1 MGASSASRPMT
12 AVLGPTA
19 SAKSDLA
26 LVLAERFAGEIVN
39 FDSVQLYKGF
49 DIGTA
54 KVPPAERRG
63 IPHHLLDVVDPG
75 ENVTAGDYARRARGV
90 LGEIGERGGLPIM
103 VGGAG
108 FYLRALVAGLF
119 PGPAR
124 DRALRAR
131 LIARAAERPAGYLH
145 RLLGRLD
152 SEAAGRIHPNDQA
165 KLIRA
170 VEVCLISRAPMSS
183 LWKQGKDALQGY
195 EIFRLGLNPPRDELR
210 ERIETRTRQMF
221 QAGLVG
227 EVQQLLDDGVSRG
240 ARAFG
245 ALGYKQALAHLDG
258 PLTLEQAIEE
268 TILQTRRYAKRQMTW
283 FRREPEILWLA
294 GFGDDPATQE
304 QAIAAIEQWLASQ
317 REQPE
322 QGPALDP

>member
-1 MGASSASRPMT
+1 MGTNGASKPVP

-19 SAKSDLA
+19 SGKSDLA

-63 IPHHLLDVVDPG
+63 IPHHLLDVADPG
-75 ENVTAGDYARRARGV
+75 ENVTAGDYARRAREV
-90 LGEIGERGGLPIM
+90 LQALAARGKLPIM
-103 VGGAG
+103 VGGTG
-108 FYLRALVAGLF
+108 FYFRALVDGLF

-124 DRALRAR
+124 DRKLRAR

-152 SEAAGRIHPNDQA
+152 SAAAGRIHPNDQA

-170 VEVCLISRAPMSS
+170 IEVCLISRAPMSS

-195 EIFRLGLNPPRDELR
+195 EIFRLGLNPPREKLR
-210 ERIETRTRQMF
+210 DRIEARTVRMF
-221 QAGLVG
+221 QAGLID
-227 EVQQLLDDGVSRG
+227 EVQRLLDLGVRRE

-258 PLTLEQAIEE
+258 AITIEQAVEE
-268 TILQTRRYAKRQMTW
+268 TIVRTRRYAKRQMTW
-283 FRREPEILWLA
+283 FRREPDVHWLDGFGEDEAIQEQGTAAVEAWLA
-294 GFGDDPATQE
+294 AVRGKPT
-304 QAIAAIEQWLASQ
+304 
-317 REQPE
+317 
-322 QGPALDP
+322 